1 MPDRS
6 FTAADCGA
14 ALTALK
20 PHIRELVIRFG
31 QGQADDIISTAF
43 REVCSDLGGEYEAPR
58 FVRIPGPPLDS

>member
-6 FTAADCGA
+6 FTAADCDA

-20 PHIRELVIRFG
+20 PHVRELVIRFG

-43 REVCSDLGGEYEAPR
+43 REVCRDLGGEWEAPR
-58 FVRIPGPPLDS
+58 FIRLSGSALDS